1 MDITRARIN
10 LLILWLLALIT
21 VATLALNI
29 PDSAFVSG
37 YVDLFVIYALLTAFA
52 LYFGTIL
59 TEGEFGSAHAVGMVA
74 LLSLPQTAQPT
85 MLWAIAL
92 GGMAGGLLLVA
103 RSDDTLPRRPL
114 TARSARSVIAITAR
128 VSLSFF

>member
-1 MDITRARIN
+1 MHITRTRIN
-10 LLILWLLALIT
+10 LLILSLLALIT
-21 VATLALNI
+21 VVTLGVNI
-29 PDSAFVSG
+29 PDPVFLNW

-74 LLSLPQTAQPT
+74 LLSLPQTAQPA

-103 RSDDTLPRRPL
+103 RSDDTLPH
-114 TARSARSVIAITAR
+114 
-128 VSLSFF
+128 